1 VIHPLFE
8 KYNDLLFEQLPLY
21 LNINNI
27 EEAQNWL
34 DFHCGFLNGQYKMRL
49 KGFRLPFNTVEAA
62 EHIAKGV
69 GSAKRSKFNGFGA
82 ESIKKK
88 KL

>member
-1 VIHPLFE
+1 M
-8 KYNDLLFEQLPLY
+8 
-21 LNINNI
+21 
-27 EEAQNWL
+27 
-34 DFHCGFLNGQYKMRL
+34 NGQYKMRL

-62 EHIAKGV
+62 EHIAKEV